1 MSDIQ
6 IFESQKLVFEFVS
19 DIQIFELDIQ
29 SELEFWIGCPKI
41 WIGFSNHHIVL
52 FNPSL
57 GLRNRW

>member
-29 SELEFWIGCPKI
+29 SELEF
-41 WIGFSNHHIVL
+41 
-52 FNPSL
+52 
-57 GLRNRW
+57 